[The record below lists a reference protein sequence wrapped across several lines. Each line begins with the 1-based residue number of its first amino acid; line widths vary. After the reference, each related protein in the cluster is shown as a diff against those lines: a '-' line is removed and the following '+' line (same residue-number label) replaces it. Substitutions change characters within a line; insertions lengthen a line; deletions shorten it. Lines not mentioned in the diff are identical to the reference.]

1 MNHPRGSK
9 KYLLYLLGQFSSK
22 DSNAMEAE
30 GSPET
35 LENLVRVTQNQE
47 SIFQTYYTNDSGE
60 VVTMSVY
67 DISKTDP
74 ADILG
79 KDIIAENEFEQCN
92 IGNRNPSGTS
102 AEFGMDSKLEAVSR
116 ELKKHQRR
124 RRSLQI
130 SGDSFNGSTST

>member
-1 MNHPRGSK
+1 
-9 KYLLYLLGQFSSK
+9 
-22 DSNAMEAE
+22 MEAE

-67 DISKTDP
+67 DISTTDP

-79 KDIIAENEFEQCN
+79 NDIIAQNEFEQCN
-92 IGNRNPSGTS
+92 NSNQSGTT
-102 AEFGMDSKLEAVSR
+102 AEFVVDSKLEAVSR

-130 SGDSFNGSTST
+130 SGDSFNGSMST

>member
-1 MNHPRGSK
+1 
-9 KYLLYLLGQFSSK
+9 
-22 DSNAMEAE
+22 MEAE

-67 DISKTDP
+67 DISTTDP

-79 KDIIAENEFEQCN
+79 NDIIAQNEFEQCN
-92 IGNRNPSGTS
+92 NSNQSGTA
-102 AEFGMDSKLEAVSR
+102 AEFVVDSKLEAVSR

-130 SGDSFNGSTST
+130 SGDSFNGSMST